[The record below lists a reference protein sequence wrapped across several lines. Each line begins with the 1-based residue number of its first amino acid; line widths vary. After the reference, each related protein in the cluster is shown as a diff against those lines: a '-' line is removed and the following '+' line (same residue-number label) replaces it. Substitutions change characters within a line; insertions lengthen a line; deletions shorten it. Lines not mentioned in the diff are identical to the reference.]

1 MSVDADTLRAAVQ
14 TVSGIRGVRMNP
26 DSVADDVISL
36 ATAIADEEPFTCA
49 VANTAR
55 AIQRLAVGKVE
66 GTPLTGVFEGW
77 SSFHFQSER
86 KNGAS
91 ANMRVVYRRNGGVT
105 EVLGFGHRWLPS
117 DVYAAI
123 SSRT

>member
-1 MSVDADTLRAAVQ
+1 MSIDADILRAAIQ
-14 TVSGIRGVRMNP
+14 TVAGLRGVRMNP
-26 DSVADDVISL
+26 DSVADDVILL
-36 ATAIADEEPFTCA
+36 ATAIADEEPFACA
-49 VANTAR
+49 VANVAR
-55 AIQRLAVGKVE
+55 AIQQLAAGKVE

-86 KNGAS
+86 KNGVP

-123 SSRT
+123 SSRA